1 MNFVFDSRSSDC
13 SLVEFV
19 WHTQSDQPGS
29 FISTAESNWEM
40 VITKQKGKTWFT
52 VRGPETKASPAPVP
66 EAAEFFGIAFKLG
79 SFMPNLPVSTL
90 VGTGINLPE
99 ANSNTF
105 WLHGAA
111 WQFPT
116 FENADV
122 FVSRLAR
129 EGLLVSDPV
138 VEAVLQ
144 DRPHDWSI
152 RTVRR
157 RFLQATGLTHKTIQQ
172 IERAKEAAAL
182 LQKGKPILD
191 VVFETGYF
199 DQAHM
204 TKSLKHFFG
213 QTPTQLARADALF
226 SSDALLLGREAV

>member
-1 MNFVFDSRSSDC
+1 MNFVFDSRPSDW

-19 WHTQSDQPGS
+19 WRTQSDQPGS

-66 EAAEFFGIAFKLG
+66 EDAEFFGIAFKLG
-79 SFMPNLPVSTL
+79 TFMPNLPISTL
-90 VGTGINLPE
+90 VGRGIELPE
-99 ANSNTF
+99 ANSRSF

-111 WQFPT
+111 WEFPT
-116 FENADV
+116 FDNADV
-122 FVSRLAR
+122 FVGRLVR
-129 EGLLVSDPV
+129 EGLLTTDPV
-138 VEAVLQ
+138 VQAVLQ

-157 RFLQATGLTHKTIQQ
+157 RFMTATGLTYKAIQQ
-172 IERAKEAAAL
+172 IGRAKQAAAL
-182 LQKGKPILD
+182 LKQGKPILD

-204 TKSLKHFFG
+204 TKSLKHFLG
-213 QTPTQLARADALF
+213 QTPAQIAKINVL
-226 SSDALLLGREAV
+226 E